1 MATNFHPRS
10 FSRTALDQGS
20 KNGGACCLGG
30 SGKVSINLQPKL
42 FLKNCLPGYTGPM
55 LTCSFHF
62 GTFTPFTRSHRH
74 NDNSPIKAGIR
85 MAGDSISAKGGG
97 RNNRKLMVLK
107 NKP

>member
-1 MATNFHPRS
+1 MATNFDPRS
-10 FSRTALDQGS
+10 SSRTALDEGS

-42 FLKNCLPGYTGPM
+42 FVKNCLHGYTGSM

-62 GTFTPFTRSHRH
+62 GTFTPSTRSHRH

-85 MAGDSISAKGGG
+85 MAGNSISANVGE
-97 RNNRKLMVLK
+97 RINAKLLVI
-107 NKP
+107 